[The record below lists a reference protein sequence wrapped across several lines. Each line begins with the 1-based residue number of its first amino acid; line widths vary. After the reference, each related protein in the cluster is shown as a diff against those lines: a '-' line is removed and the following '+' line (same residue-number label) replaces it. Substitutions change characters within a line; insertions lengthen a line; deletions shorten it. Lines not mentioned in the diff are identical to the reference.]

1 MDAIKVKNLSKE
13 YRLGVI
19 SAKTLS
25 EEITNGISALMNWN
39 ENKKKQLAI
48 NQLNTSDKSGKVMAL
63 RDINFSVKAG
73 EILGII
79 GKNGAGKSTLLKLL
93 SRVTSPTNGTV
104 IINGKISSLLEV
116 GTGFNPELTGKEN
129 IYLNGAILGMKKN
142 DIEKKL
148 DKIIEFSGI
157 KKYIDTPVKRYSSGM
172 RVRLGFAVAAHL
184 DSDIILID
192 EVLAVGDAIFQRL
205 CVEKIL
211 ELVNDGRT
219 ILFVSHNM
227 TLISQLCTKT
237 ILLNKGKVEQYG
249 NTKDVIR
256 KYMYDD
262 FKKSSAYK
270 KWDKGISNVGV
281 EELKVL
287 ETYIKNEDN
296 EVTDTLHN
304 NQPFKIIIKYRL
316 LQPMEICHVGILI
329 NTIEGI
335 EVFDGYETDDE
346 NLCNHKDIGC
356 YETNCLVPENL
367 LNEGKYF
374 ISIYSGIA
382 GVKQFAKLENAL
394 SFQIIRLE
402 DKGSDLLINRKPRGI
417 IRPQLIWSREISSE

>member
-1 MDAIKVKNLSKE
+1 MYAIEVKNLSKE
-13 YRLGVI
+13 YKLGVI
-19 SAKTLS
+19 SARTLS
-25 EEITNGISALMNWN
+25 EEITNGLSTLMNWS
-39 ENKKKQLAI
+39 ENKKKQQVI
-48 NQLNTSDKSGKVMAL
+48 NQLSTSDNSGKVMAL
-63 RDINFSVKAG
+63 NDINFSVKPG

-93 SRVTSPTNGTV
+93 SRITSPTNGTV
-104 IINGKISSLLEV
+104 IINGKMSSLLEV
-116 GTGFNPELTGKEN
+116 GTGFHPELTGKEN
-129 IYLNGAILGMKKN
+129 VYLNGAILGMKKN
-142 DIEKKL
+142 NIGKKL

-211 ELVNDGRT
+211 ELVKDGRT

-237 ILLNKGKVEQYG
+237 ILLNEGRIAEYG
-249 NTKDVIR
+249 DTRDIIG
-256 KYMYDD
+256 KYMYND

-270 KWDKGISNVGV
+270 KWDNGISNIGV
-281 EELKVL
+281 KELKIL
-287 ETYIKNEDN
+287 ETYIENEDN
-296 EVTDTLHN
+296 EVSESLHS
-304 NQPFKIIIKYRL
+304 NQRFNIIIKYRL
-316 LQPMEICHVGILI
+316 LQPIEICHVGILI

-335 EVFDGYETDDE
+335 EVFDGYETDNE
-346 NLCNHKDIGC
+346 NLCDYKDIGF

-382 GVKQFAKLENAL
+382 GVKQFAKLENVL

-402 DKGSDLLINRKPRGI
+402 DKGSELLINRKPRGI
-417 IRPQLIWSREISSE
+417 IRPQLIWSREINSD

>member
-19 SAKTLS
+19 SARTLS
-25 EEITNGISALMNWN
+25 EEITNGIAAFMNWN
-39 ENKKKQLAI
+39 KDKQKQQEI

-93 SRVTSPTNGTV
+93 SRVTSPTSGTV
-104 IINGKISSLLEV
+104 LINGKISSLLEV
-116 GTGFNPELTGKEN
+116 GTGFHPELTGKEN
-129 IYLNGAILGMKKN
+129 VYLNGAILGMRKN

-148 DKIIEFSGI
+148 EKIIEFSGI
-157 KKYIDTPVKRYSSGM
+157 KKYINTPAKRYSSGM

-262 FKKSSAYK
+262 FKKSSAFK
-270 KWDKGISNVGV
+270 KWDKGISNIGV
-281 EELKVL
+281 EELKIL
-287 ETYIKNEDN
+287 ETSIKNDEN
-296 EVTDTLHN
+296 EVTDTLHY

-316 LQPMEICHVGILI
+316 LQPMEKCHVGILI

-335 EVFDGYETDDE
+335 EVFDGYETDNE
-346 NLCNHKDIGC
+346 NLCDYKDIGF

-382 GVKQFAKLENAL
+382 GVKQFAKVENAL

-402 DKGSDLLINRKPRGI
+402 DKGSELLINRKPRGI
-417 IRPQLIWSREISSE
+417 IRPQLTWSRETNFD